1 LGVSGSSAARSH
13 LRLAEGL
20 TKTANVGDAPSEY
33 DVRNALSRSYYALF
47 HACRGYLWARNVA
60 EANVIGK
67 RHGTLHAEMERRMGK
82 SFGRFLRD
90 AYELR
95 RSSDYE
101 PASSVPPLYVC
112 VDRLKQARRQCY
124 FVLVTAKNLISQAE
138 G

>member
-1 LGVSGSSAARSH
+1 LELPGNKAARGH

-20 TKTANVGDAPSEY
+20 TKTANISDALSEY
-33 DVRNALSRSYYALF
+33 DIRNAFSRSYYALF
-47 HACRGYLWARNVA
+47 HACRGYLWARNVM

-82 SFGRFLRD
+82 SFGRFLWD

-101 PASSVPPLYVC
+101 PAWSVPPLYVC